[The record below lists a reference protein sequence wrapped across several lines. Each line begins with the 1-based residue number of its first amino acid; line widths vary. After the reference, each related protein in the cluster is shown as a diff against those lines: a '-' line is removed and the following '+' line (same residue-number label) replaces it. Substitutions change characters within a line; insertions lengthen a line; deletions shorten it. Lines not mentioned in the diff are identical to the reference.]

1 MKRSM
6 VLVFISAIIA
16 VTVAVAFAA
25 GNIEKGKVLF
35 NDTSLGT
42 NGKSCNT
49 CHPDGSGINGQKGSF
64 KIMNNKLSTVEDA
77 VNFCVKNALRGKP
90 LPKDSQK
97 MKDIVSYIKILDGK
111 KKKRKIIKGC

>member
-1 MKRSM
+1 MKKSA
-6 VLVFISAIIA
+6 VLVVISALIA
-16 VTVAVAFAA
+16 LTVTVAFAA
-25 GNIEKGKVLF
+25 GNIEKGKALF

-64 KIMNNKLSTVEDA
+64 KIMSTKLATVEDA
-77 VNFCVKNALRGKP
+77 VNFCIEKALRGKP

-111 KKKRKIIKGC
+111 KKRKKIIKGC